1 MVMDDEKDQ
10 SDDDELAE
18 VRQLL
23 PLHDLP
29 RDERERLG
37 VTRGKGRPRQIELAP
52 SRDAYLEQ
60 LDELREEH
68 AARDPLVAV
77 EPVPGDRL
85 RALDESIRG
94 MAVEAGALAFD
105 RRQAEQ
111 RGADIG
117 QLASRRCDALA
128 RIAALVVERSRY
140 SEGELPPAHLAKLI
154 ELFMATVTETAE
166 ACLPPEKAEA
176 FLGALRPLVE
186 ASEPYRTAHGP

>member
-1 MVMDDEKDQ
+1 MNDDKDQ
-10 SDDDELAE
+10 SDDGDLAD

-29 RDERERLG
+29 RDERGRLG
-37 VTRGKGRPRQIELAP
+37 VTRGRGRPRRIEPAP
-52 SRDAYLEQ
+52 SRDAYLEE
-60 LDELREEH
+60 LDELRVEH
-68 AARDPLVAV
+68 AARDPLVAL

-85 RALDESIRG
+85 RALDESIRA
-94 MAVEAGALAFD
+94 MAVEAAALGFD

-140 SEGELPPAHLAKLI
+140 SEGELPPALLAKLI
-154 ELFMATVTETAE
+154 DFFMATVSETAG
-166 ACLPPEKAEA
+166 ACLPLEKAET
-176 FLGALRPLVE
+176 FLGALRALVE
-186 ASEPYRTAHGP
+186 ASEPYRTAHGL